1 MCKHYAVCTDANT
14 EEGGFRVTFQLLDV
28 ERYVC
33 RVAAQ
38 KLNHI
43 VHALLCVVLEFAEV
57 AVGTD

>member
-1 MCKHYAVCTDANT
+1 
-14 EEGGFRVTFQLLDV
+14 LDV

-38 KLNHI
+38 KLYHI

-57 AVGTD
+57 ALELIGDKKFAHGAT